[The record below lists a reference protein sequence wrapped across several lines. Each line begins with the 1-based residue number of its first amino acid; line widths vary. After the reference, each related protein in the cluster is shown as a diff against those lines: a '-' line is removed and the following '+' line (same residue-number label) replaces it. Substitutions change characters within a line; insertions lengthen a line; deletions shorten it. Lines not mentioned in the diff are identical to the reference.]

1 MEIDAGEFVDDNEFI
16 VFLKEIIHF
25 AEKVLQDVQSNKY
38 GNTVSKTDFQGKV
51 LIADIWGTWCP
62 PCREEISLFI
72 ELKEKFAGQMDI
84 VGINYERVDE
94 EKEAISKIKDF
105 IEEYQMNYN
114 CVIGDEETKQ
124 QIPNFRGYPTTLF
137 IDQKGQVRLTLVGL
151 HSMAKLES
159 VVRSLID
166 EPGAE

>member
-1 MEIDAGEFVDDNEFI
+1 
-16 VFLKEIIHF
+16 
-25 AEKVLQDVQSNKY
+25 
-38 GNTVSKTDFQGKV
+38 
-51 LIADIWGTWCP
+51 
-62 PCREEISLFI
+62 
-72 ELKEKFAGQMDI
+72 MDI

-124 QIPNFRGYPTTLF
+124 QVPNFRGYPTTLF